1 MLLRLSRASDIGEI
15 IFIHSDEIYK
25 GSASLKTSPPEWS
38 PLCEEKSTAWR
49 FKNEKR
55 KLKKAPN
62 GSGPAYI
69 FAVQPVLHF
78 AIYSTF
84 WGFPHS
90 MNAAAR
96 CLRSLPDGMT
106 RAFCW
111 RWRGMGRPTLVP
123 FFLRFLRLACAWG
136 PSILQRCSSWPPSC
150 PSIWWFLSS
159 ICSNWRL
166 LVWCRAL
173 LDLSRPEVHCL
184 RVRRFL

>member
-1 MLLRLSRASDIGEI
+1 
-15 IFIHSDEIYK
+15 
-25 GSASLKTSPPEWS
+25 
-38 PLCEEKSTAWR
+38 
-49 FKNEKR
+49 
-55 KLKKAPN
+55 
-62 GSGPAYI
+62 
-69 FAVQPVLHF
+69 
-78 AIYSTF
+78 
-84 WGFPHS
+84 

-159 ICSNWRL
+159 ICSDWRL
-166 LVWCRAL
+166 LVRCRAL

-184 RVRRFL
+184 RARRLLLGFGFFSSSGLMASAPYSNLNGVNLVVLVSDVLWDQTTFGSSSTHLPFFWSKSYFLMPVKMTPLVRSTAPLDWGW